1 MGGFQKPK
9 KPLTRVSKRVP
20 GVHGERGLERG
31 WQKRSAK
38 GWRKVGEGLAKGW
51 HRVGEGLADFFAPSI
66 AGVSRGN
73 TIRGN
78 TTRNSERKMAL

>member
-1 MGGFQKPK
+1 MGGDFSAI
-9 KPLTRVSKRVP
+9 LFWSEAGDS
-20 GVHGERGLERG
+20 GVARLSQRTT
-31 WQKRSAK
+31 A
-38 GWRKVGEGLAKGW
+38 RKTPA
-51 HRVGEGLADFFAPSI
+51 I